1 MILSISIL
9 TLFLTVILTYSNY
22 SINKNSFSLSGLL
35 LLLSI
40 SGLMH
45 YYIVFS
51 ESAQGVAIIYT
62 HFMPLL
68 YLQGPML
75 YFYVSGTLKD
85 RFEFGWKKLIHF
97 LPFLIAFIS
106 VFDYYFKPWSF
117 KIELAN
123 KIIASPHVLYTIKNF
138 HIGNQFINLPART
151 ILLIIY
157 GSISIVLLLKY
168 TINNKIYKNQ
178 TLIQSKTI
186 TWLYFITINV
196 VISGIS
202 YLLMIL
208 KFMNERMHTRSEINE
223 MSLNYISAFSFF
235 LIPVIILFFPVVLY
249 GLPIVDR
256 DKIALYIPKNKI
268 GRKTKLKKSDKFE
281 NLEMEELTEA
291 MQNYLKTERPFI
303 DPNFSLDDL
312 AKQLDVPKH
321 HLYYCLNSV
330 LDIKFT
336 TLRTQLRVEYA
347 KELLLS
353 DSLKRVSME
362 GIWPKTG
369 FSSRTNFFVTFK
381 EVTGYTPI
389 EFIKINFEK

>member
-22 SINKNSFSLSGLL
+22 SINKNSFYLSGLL
-35 LLLSI
+35 FLLSI

-168 TINNKIYKNQ
+168 TINNKIYKNH

-389 EFIKINFEK
+389 EFIKINIEK

>member
-1 MILSISIL
+1 MILSISVL
-9 TLFLTVILTYSNY
+9 TLLLTVILTYSNY
-22 SINKNSFSLSGLL
+22 FINKNSIYLSGLL
-35 LLLSI
+35 VLLSI
-40 SGLMH
+40 SGMLH
-45 YYIVFS
+45 YFVIFS
-51 ESAQGVAIIYT
+51 ESAIGIAIVYT

-68 YLQGPML
+68 YLQGPLL

-85 RFEFGWKKLIHF
+85 KFEFGWSKTLHF
-97 LPFLIAFIS
+97 IPFIIALLS
-106 VFDYYFKPWSF
+106 VYDYYFKPWSF
-117 KIELAN
+117 KLALAN

-151 ILLIIY
+151 ILLILY
-157 GSISIVLLLKY
+157 GSYSIVLLLKY
-168 TINNKIYKNQ
+168 SFNKKLETKQ
-178 TLIQSKTI
+178 LLIRSKTV

-256 DKIALYIPKNKI
+256 GKIAMYIPKNKI
-268 GRKTKLKKSDKFE
+268 ARKTNLEQSDKVE
-281 NLEMEELTEA
+281 NLEMEELTQA
-291 MQNYLKTERPFI
+291 MQNYLKTEKPFV
-303 DPNFSLDDL
+303 DPKFSLDDL

-353 DSLKRVSME
+353 DSLKSHSME

-389 EFIKINFEK
+389 EFIKINIEK

>member
-22 SINKNSFSLSGLL
+22 SINKNSFYLSGLL
-35 LLLSI
+35 FLLSI

-151 ILLIIY
+151 ILLILY
-157 GSISIVLLLKY
+157 GLFSIALLIEY
-168 TINNKIYKNQ
+168 TIKNKQNIKQ
-178 TLIQSKTI
+178 LIRNKTVK
-186 TWLYFITINV
+186 WLYFITINV
-196 VISGIS
+196 IICGVS

-208 KFMNERMHTRSEINE
+208 KFMNEHMHTRAQINE
-223 MSLNYISAFSFF
+223 MSINYISAFSFF
-235 LIPVIILFFPVVLY
+235 LIPISILVFPSVLY

-256 DKIALYIPKNKI
+256 GKI
-268 GRKTKLKKSDKFE
+268 GMFISKSKSKIKLEQSEKIE

-291 MQNYLKTERPFI
+291 MQNYLKNEKPFI
-303 DPNFSLDDL
+303 DPKFSLDDL

-321 HLYYCLNSV
+321 HLYYCLNSI
-330 LDIKFT
+330 LNIKFT
-336 TLRTQLRVEYA
+336 TLRTQMRVEYA

-353 DSLKRVSME
+353 DSLKSLSME

-389 EFIKINFEK
+389 EFIKINIEK

>member
-22 SINKNSFSLSGLL
+22 SINKNSFYLSGLL
-35 LLLSI
+35 FLLSI

-151 ILLIIY
+151 ILLILY
-157 GSISIVLLLKY
+157 GLFSIALLIEY
-168 TINNKIYKNQ
+168 TIKNKQNIKQ
-178 TLIQSKTI
+178 LIRNKTVK
-186 TWLYFITINV
+186 WLYFITINV
-196 VISGIS
+196 IICGVS

-208 KFMNERMHTRSEINE
+208 KFVNEHMHTRAQINE
-223 MSLNYISAFSFF
+223 MSINYISAFSFF
-235 LIPVIILFFPVVLY
+235 LIPISILVFPSVLY

-256 DKIALYIPKNKI
+256 GKI
-268 GRKTKLKKSDKFE
+268 GMFISKSKSKIKLEQSENIE

-291 MQNYLKTERPFI
+291 IQNYLKNEKPFI
-303 DPNFSLDDL
+303 DPKFNLDDL

-330 LDIKFT
+330 LNIKFT

-353 DSLKRVSME
+353 DSLKSLSME

-389 EFIKINFEK
+389 EFIKINIEK

>member
-22 SINKNSFSLSGLL
+22 SINKNSLYLSSLLV
-35 LLLSI
+35 LLSI
-40 SGLMH
+40 SGLLH
-45 YYIVFS
+45 YFIIFSNSAIGIAIV
-51 ESAQGVAIIYT
+51 YT

-68 YLQGPML
+68 YLQGPLL

-353 DSLKRVSME
+353 DSLKSLSME

-381 EVTGYTPI
+381 EVTGYTPL
-389 EFIKINFEK
+389 EFIKINIEK

>member
-22 SINKNSFSLSGLL
+22 SINKNSFYLSGLL
-35 LLLSI
+35 FLLSI

-151 ILLIIY
+151 ILLILY
-157 GSISIVLLLKY
+157 GSYSIVLLLKY
-168 TINNKIYKNQ
+168 SFNKKLETKQ
-178 TLIQSKTI
+178 LLIRSKTV

-235 LIPVIILFFPVVLY
+235 LIPVIILFFPALLY

-256 DKIALYIPKNKI
+256 DKIAMYIPKNKI
-268 GRKTKLKKSDKFE
+268 ARKTKLKQSDKVE

-291 MQNYLKTERPFI
+291 MQNYLKTEKPFI

-389 EFIKINFEK
+389 EFIKINIEK

>member
-1 MILSISIL
+1 MILSISIA
-9 TLFLTVILTYSNY
+9 TLFLTIILTYSNY
-22 SINKNSFSLSGLL
+22 SVNKNSFYLSGLL
-35 LLLSI
+35 FLLSI

-62 HFMPLL
+62 HFMPIL

-85 RFEFGWKKLIHF
+85 RFEFGWKKLVHF
-97 LPFLIAFIS
+97 LPSLIAFIS

-117 KIELAN
+117 KIALAN
-123 KIIASPHVLYTIKNF
+123 KIITSPNVIYTIANF

-151 ILLIIY
+151 VSLIVYGLFSFVLLI
-157 GSISIVLLLKY
+157 KY
-168 TINNKIYKNQ
+168 TIRNKTYKTQ
-178 TLIQSKTI
+178 TLFQSKTI

-202 YLLMIL
+202 YLLMII
-208 KFMNERMHTRSEINE
+208 KFMNERMHTRAQINE
-223 MSLNYISAFSFF
+223 MSMNYISAFSFF
-235 LIPVIILFFPVVLY
+235 LIPISILILPSVLY
-249 GLPIVDR
+249 GLPIL
-256 DKIALYIPKNKI
+256 DKTKIKIHVPKNNI
-268 GRKTKLKKSDKFE
+268 LKKSKLNPTEKEE
-281 NLEMEELTEA
+281 NNEMKALTIV
-291 MQNYLKTERPFI
+291 MQNYLKTEKPFV
-303 DPNFSLDDL
+303 DPKFSLDDL

-330 LDIKFT
+330 LDMKFT
-336 TLRTQLRVEYA
+336 TLRTQIRVEYA

-353 DSLKRVSME
+353 GSLETVSME

-381 EVTGYTPI
+381 EVTGHTPI
-389 EFIKINFEK
+389 EYIKINIEK

>member
-22 SINKNSFSLSGLL
+22 SINKNSFYLSGLL
-35 LLLSI
+35 FLLSI

-151 ILLIIY
+151 ILLILY
-157 GSISIVLLLKY
+157 GLFSIALLIEY
-168 TINNKIYKNQ
+168 TIKNKQNIKQ
-178 TLIQSKTI
+178 LIRNKTVK
-186 TWLYFITINV
+186 WLYFITINV
-196 VISGIS
+196 IICGVS

-208 KFMNERMHTRSEINE
+208 KFMNEHMHTRAQINE
-223 MSLNYISAFSFF
+223 MSINYISAFSFF
-235 LIPVIILFFPVVLY
+235 LIPISILVFPSVLY

-256 DKIALYIPKNKI
+256 GKI
-268 GRKTKLKKSDKFE
+268 GMFISKSKSKIKLEQSEKIE

-291 MQNYLKTERPFI
+291 IQNYLKNEKPFI
-303 DPNFSLDDL
+303 DPKFNLDDL

-353 DSLKRVSME
+353 DSLKSLSME

-389 EFIKINFEK
+389 EFIKINIEK

>member
-22 SINKNSFSLSGLL
+22 SINKNSLYLSSLLV
-35 LLLSI
+35 LLSI
-40 SGLMH
+40 SGLLH
-45 YYIVFS
+45 YFIIFSNSAIGIAIV
-51 ESAQGVAIIYT
+51 YT

-68 YLQGPML
+68 YLQGPLL

-235 LIPVIILFFPVVLY
+235 LIPVFILFFPVVLY
-249 GLPIVDR
+249 CLLIVDR

-336 TLRTQLRVEYA
+336 TLRKQLRVEYA

-353 DSLKRVSME
+353 DSLKSLSME

-389 EFIKINFEK
+389 EFIKINIEK

>member
-22 SINKNSFSLSGLL
+22 SINKNSFYLSGLL
-35 LLLSI
+35 FLLSI

-151 ILLIIY
+151 ILLILY
-157 GSISIVLLLKY
+157 GSYSIVLLLKY
-168 TINNKIYKNQ
+168 SFNKKLETKQ
-178 TLIQSKTI
+178 LLIRSKTV

-268 GRKTKLKKSDKFE
+268 ARKTNLEQSDKFE
-281 NLEMEELTEA
+281 NLEMEELTQA
-291 MQNYLKTERPFI
+291 MQNYLKTEKPFV
-303 DPNFSLDDL
+303 DPKFSLDDL

-389 EFIKINFEK
+389 EFIKINIEK

>member
-22 SINKNSFSLSGLL
+22 SINKNSFYLSGLL

-62 HFMPLL
+62 HFMPIL

>member
-22 SINKNSFSLSGLL
+22 SINKNSFYLSGLL
-35 LLLSI
+35 FLLSI

-168 TINNKIYKNQ
+168 TINNKIYKNH

-235 LIPVIILFFPVVLY
+235 LIPVIILFFPALLY

-256 DKIALYIPKNKI
+256 DKIAMYIPKNKI
-268 GRKTKLKKSDKFE
+268 ARKTKLKQSDKVE

-291 MQNYLKTERPFI
+291 MQNYLKTEKPFI

-389 EFIKINFEK
+389 EFIKINIEK

>member
-1 MILSISIL
+1 
-9 TLFLTVILTYSNY
+9 
-22 SINKNSFSLSGLL
+22 
-35 LLLSI
+35 
-40 SGLMH
+40 MH

>member
-22 SINKNSFSLSGLL
+22 SINKNSFYLSGLL
-35 LLLSI
+35 FLLSI

-168 TINNKIYKNQ
+168 TINNKIYKNH

-208 KFMNERMHTRSEINE
+208 KFMNERMHTRKEINE

-235 LIPVIILFFPVVLY
+235 LIPVIILFFPALLY

-256 DKIALYIPKNKI
+256 DKIAMYIPKNKI
-268 GRKTKLKKSDKFE
+268 ARKTKLKKSDKVE

-381 EVTGYTPI
+381 EVTGYTPL
-389 EFIKINFEK
+389 EFIKINNVK

>member
-1 MILSISIL
+1 MILSISVL
-9 TLFLTVILTYSNY
+9 TLLLTVILTYFNY
-22 SINKNSFSLSGLL
+22 FINKNSIYLSGLL
-35 LLLSI
+35 VLLSI
-40 SGLMH
+40 SGMLH
-45 YYIVFS
+45 YFVIFS
-51 ESAQGVAIIYT
+51 ESAIGIAIVYT

-68 YLQGPML
+68 YLQGPLL

-85 RFEFGWKKLIHF
+85 KFEFGWSKTLHF
-97 LPFLIAFIS
+97 IPFIIALLS
-106 VFDYYFKPWSF
+106 VYDYYFKPWSF
-117 KIELAN
+117 KLALAN

-151 ILLIIY
+151 ILLILY
-157 GSISIVLLLKY
+157 GSYSIVLLLKY
-168 TINNKIYKNQ
+168 SFNKKLETKQ
-178 TLIQSKTI
+178 LLIRSKTV

-235 LIPVIILFFPVVLY
+235 LIPVIILFFPALLY

-256 DKIALYIPKNKI
+256 DKIAMYIPKNKI
-268 GRKTKLKKSDKFE
+268 ARKTKLKQSDKVE

-353 DSLKRVSME
+353 DSLKSLSME

-389 EFIKINFEK
+389 EFIKINIEK

>member
-22 SINKNSFSLSGLL
+22 SINKNSLYLSSLLV
-35 LLLSI
+35 LLSI
-40 SGLMH
+40 SGLLH
-45 YYIVFS
+45 YFIIFSNSAIGIAIV
-51 ESAQGVAIIYT
+51 YT

-68 YLQGPML
+68 YLQGPLL

-178 TLIQSKTI
+178 TLIQIKTI

-336 TLRTQLRVEYA
+336 TLRKQLRVEYA

-353 DSLKRVSME
+353 DSLKSLSME

-381 EVTGYTPI
+381 EVTGYTPT
-389 EFIKINFEK
+389 EFIKINIEK

>member
-22 SINKNSFSLSGLL
+22 SINKNSFYLSGLL

-168 TINNKIYKNQ
+168 TINNKIYKNH

-208 KFMNERMHTRSEINE
+208 KFMNERMHTRKEINE

-235 LIPVIILFFPVVLY
+235 LIPVIILFFPALLY

-256 DKIALYIPKNKI
+256 DKIAMYIPKNKI
-268 GRKTKLKKSDKFE
+268 ARKTKLKQSDKVE

-381 EVTGYTPI
+381 EVTGYTPL
-389 EFIKINFEK
+389 EFIKINIEK

>member
-1 MILSISIL
+1 MILSISIA
-9 TLFLTVILTYSNY
+9 TLFLTIILTYYNY
-22 SINKNSFSLSGLL
+22 SINKNSFYLSGLL
-35 LLLSI
+35 VLLSI
-40 SGLMH
+40 SGMIH
-45 YYIVFS
+45 YYLIFS
-51 ESAQGVAIIYT
+51 ESAQGIAIVYT
-62 HFMPLL
+62 HFMPIL

-85 RFEFGWKKLIHF
+85 KFEFGWKKLLHF
-97 LPFLIAFIS
+97 IPFLIAFVS
-106 VFDYYFKPWSF
+106 VFNYYFEPWSF
-117 KIELAN
+117 KIALAN
-123 KIIASPHVLYTIKNF
+123 KIITSPNVIYTIANF
-138 HIGNQFINLPART
+138 HIGNQFINVPART
-151 ILLIIY
+151 ISLIIY
-157 GSISIVLLLKY
+157 GLISIALLIRY
-168 TINNKIYKNQ
+168 TKNNKIYKNQ
-178 TLIQSKTI
+178 NLVQSKNI
-186 TWLYFITINV
+186 TWLYFITINI

-235 LIPVIILFFPVVLY
+235 LIPISILIFPSVLY

-256 DKIALYIPKNKI
+256 GKI
-268 GRKTKLKKSDKFE
+268 GMFISKSKSKIKLKQSDKVE

-291 MQNYLKTERPFI
+291 MQNYLKNEKPFI
-303 DPNFSLDDL
+303 DPKFSLDDL

-336 TLRTQLRVEYA
+336 TLRSQLRVEHA

-353 DSLKRVSME
+353 GNLETVSME
-362 GIWPKTG
+362 GIWAKTG

-381 EVTGYTPI
+381 EVTGYTPL
-389 EFIKINFEK
+389 EFIKINIEK

>member
-1 MILSISIL
+1 MILSISIA
-9 TLFLTVILTYSNY
+9 TLFLTIILTYYNY
-22 SINKNSFSLSGLL
+22 SINKNSFYLSGLL
-35 LLLSI
+35 VLLSI
-40 SGLMH
+40 SGMIH
-45 YYIVFS
+45 YYLIFS
-51 ESAQGVAIIYT
+51 ESAQGIAIVYT
-62 HFMPLL
+62 HFMPIL

-85 RFEFGWKKLIHF
+85 KFEFGWKKLLHF
-97 LPFLIAFIS
+97 IPFLIAFVS
-106 VFDYYFKPWSF
+106 VFNYYFEPWSF
-117 KIELAN
+117 KIALAN
-123 KIIASPHVLYTIKNF
+123 KIITSPNVIYTIANF
-138 HIGNQFINLPART
+138 HIGNQFINVPART
-151 ILLIIY
+151 ISLIIY
-157 GSISIVLLLKY
+157 GLISIALLIRY
-168 TINNKIYKNQ
+168 TKNNKIYKNQ
-178 TLIQSKTI
+178 NLVQSKNI
-186 TWLYFITINV
+186 TWLYFITINI

-235 LIPVIILFFPVVLY
+235 LIPISILIFPSVLY

-256 DKIALYIPKNKI
+256 GKI
-268 GRKTKLKKSDKFE
+268 GMFISKSKSKIKLEQSEKIE

-291 MQNYLKTERPFI
+291 MQNYLKNEKPFI
-303 DPNFSLDDL
+303 DPKFSLDDL

-336 TLRTQLRVEYA
+336 TLRSQLRVEHA

-353 DSLKRVSME
+353 GNLETVSME
-362 GIWPKTG
+362 GIWAKTG

-381 EVTGYTPI
+381 EVTGYTPL
-389 EFIKINFEK
+389 EFIKINNVK

>member
-22 SINKNSFSLSGLL
+22 SINKNSFYLSGLL
-35 LLLSI
+35 FLLSI

-168 TINNKIYKNQ
+168 TINNKIYKNH

-256 DKIALYIPKNKI
+256 DKIAMYIPKNKI
-268 GRKTKLKKSDKFE
+268 ARKTKLKQSDKVE

-389 EFIKINFEK
+389 EFIKINIEK

>member
-1 MILSISIL
+1 MILSISVL
-9 TLFLTVILTYSNY
+9 TLLLTVILTYSNY
-22 SINKNSFSLSGLL
+22 SINKNSIYLSGLL
-35 LLLSI
+35 VLLSI
-40 SGLMH
+40 SGLLH
-45 YYIVFS
+45 YFIIFSNSAIGIAIV
-51 ESAQGVAIIYT
+51 YT

-68 YLQGPML
+68 YLQGPLL

-85 RFEFGWKKLIHF
+85 KFEFGWSKTLHF
-97 LPFLIAFIS
+97 IPFIIAFLY

-117 KIELAN
+117 KLSLAN
-123 KIIASPHVLYTIKNF
+123 KIIASPYVVYTIKNF

-151 ILLIIY
+151 ILLILY
-157 GSISIVLLLKY
+157 GLFSIVLLLKY
-168 TINNKIYKNQ
+168 SSNKKLNIKQ
-178 TLIQSKTI
+178 LLLGSKTI

-196 VISGIS
+196 IISGLS

-208 KFMNERMHTRSEINE
+208 KFINERMHTREQINE
-223 MSLNYISAFSFF
+223 MSLNYISAFLFF
-235 LIPVIILFFPVVLY
+235 LIPVFILVFPAVLY

-256 DKIALYIPKNKI
+256 DKIAMYIPKNKI
-268 GRKTKLKKSDKFE
+268 ARKTKLKQSDKVE
-281 NLEMEELTEA
+281 NLEMEELTQA
-291 MQNYLKTERPFI
+291 MQNYLKTEKPFV
-303 DPNFSLDDL
+303 DPNFRLDDL

-336 TLRTQLRVEYA
+336 TLRSQLRVEHA

-353 DSLKRVSME
+353 GNLETVSME
-362 GIWPKTG
+362 GIWVKTG

-389 EFIKINFEK
+389 EFIKINIEK

>member
-22 SINKNSFSLSGLL
+22 SINKNSFYLSGLL
-35 LLLSI
+35 FLLSI

-151 ILLIIY
+151 ILLILY
-157 GSISIVLLLKY
+157 GLFSIALLIEY
-168 TINNKIYKNQ
+168 TIKNKQNIKQ
-178 TLIQSKTI
+178 LIRNKTVK
-186 TWLYFITINV
+186 WLYFITINV
-196 VISGIS
+196 IICGVS

-208 KFMNERMHTRSEINE
+208 KFVNEHMHTRAQINE
-223 MSLNYISAFSFF
+223 MSINYISAFSFF
-235 LIPVIILFFPVVLY
+235 LIPISILVFPSVLY

-256 DKIALYIPKNKI
+256 GKI
-268 GRKTKLKKSDKFE
+268 GMFISKSKSKIKLEQSEKIE

-291 MQNYLKTERPFI
+291 MQNYLKNEKPFI
-303 DPNFSLDDL
+303 DPKFSLDDL

-321 HLYYCLNSV
+321 HLYYCLNSI
-330 LDIKFT
+330 LNIKFT
-336 TLRTQLRVEYA
+336 TLRTQMRVEYA

-353 DSLKRVSME
+353 DSLKSLSME
-362 GIWPKTG
+362 GIWPETG

-389 EFIKINFEK
+389 EFIKINIEK

>member
-1 MILSISIL
+1 MILSISIA
-9 TLFLTVILTYSNY
+9 TLFLTIILTYYNY
-22 SINKNSFSLSGLL
+22 SINKNSFYLSGLL
-35 LLLSI
+35 VLLSI
-40 SGLMH
+40 SGMIH
-45 YYIVFS
+45 YYLIFS

-151 ILLIIY
+151 ISLIIY
-157 GSISIVLLLKY
+157 GLISIALLIRY
-168 TINNKIYKNQ
+168 TKNNKIYKNQ
-178 TLIQSKTI
+178 NLVQSKNI

-223 MSLNYISAFSFF
+223 MSMNYISAFSFF
-235 LIPVIILFFPVVLY
+235 LIPISILIFPSVLY

-256 DKIALYIPKNKI
+256 GKI
-268 GRKTKLKKSDKFE
+268 GMFISKSKIKLKQSEKIE

-291 MQNYLKTERPFI
+291 MQNYLKTEKPFV
-303 DPNFSLDDL
+303 DPNFRLDDL

-336 TLRTQLRVEYA
+336 TLRSQLRVEHA

-353 DSLKRVSME
+353 GNLETVSME
-362 GIWPKTG
+362 GIWTKTG

-381 EVTGYTPI
+381 EVTGYTPL
-389 EFIKINFEK
+389 EFIKINNVK

>member
-22 SINKNSFSLSGLL
+22 SINKNSFYLSGLL
-35 LLLSI
+35 FLLSI

-168 TINNKIYKNQ
+168 TINNKIYKNH

-235 LIPVIILFFPVVLY
+235 LIPVIILIFPSVLY

-256 DKIALYIPKNKI
+256 DKIAMYIPKNKI
-268 GRKTKLKKSDKFE
+268 ARKTKLKKSDKVE

-362 GIWPKTG
+362 GIWTKTG

-381 EVTGYTPI
+381 EVTGYTPL
-389 EFIKINFEK
+389 EFIKINNVK

>member
-22 SINKNSFSLSGLL
+22 SINKNSFYLSGLL

-168 TINNKIYKNQ
+168 TINNKIYKNH

-235 LIPVIILFFPVVLY
+235 LIPVIILFFPAVLY

-256 DKIALYIPKNKI
+256 DKIAMYIPKNKI
-268 GRKTKLKKSDKFE
+268 ARKTKLKQSDKVE

-291 MQNYLKTERPFI
+291 MQNYLKTEKPFI
-303 DPNFSLDDL
+303 EPNFSLDDL

-353 DSLKRVSME
+353 DSLKSLSME

-389 EFIKINFEK
+389 EFIKINIEK

>member
-22 SINKNSFSLSGLL
+22 SINKNSFYLSGLL

-389 EFIKINFEK
+389 EFIKINIEK

>member
-22 SINKNSFSLSGLL
+22 SINKNSLYLSSLLV
-35 LLLSI
+35 LLSI
-40 SGLMH
+40 SGLLH
-45 YYIVFS
+45 YFIIFSNSAIGIAIV
-51 ESAQGVAIIYT
+51 YT

-68 YLQGPML
+68 YLQGPLL

-85 RFEFGWKKLIHF
+85 KFEFGWSKTLHF
-97 LPFLIAFIS
+97 IPFIIAFLS
-106 VFDYYFKPWSF
+106 VFDYYFKPLSF
-117 KIELAN
+117 KLALAN

-157 GSISIVLLLKY
+157 GLFSIVLLLKY
-168 TINNKIYKNQ
+168 SINNKLDIKQ
-178 TLIQSKTI
+178 VLIRNKTI

-196 VISGIS
+196 IISGLS
-202 YLLMIL
+202 YLLMII
-208 KFMNERMHTRSEINE
+208 KFMNERMHSREQINE

-235 LIPVIILFFPVVLY
+235 LIPVFIIVFPAVLY

-256 DKIALYIPKNKI
+256 DKIAMYIPKNKI
-268 GRKTKLKKSDKFE
+268 ARKTKLKQSDKVE
-281 NLEMEELTEA
+281 NLEMEELTQA
-291 MQNYLKTERPFI
+291 MQNYLKTEKPFV
-303 DPNFSLDDL
+303 DPNFRLDDL

-336 TLRTQLRVEYA
+336 TLRSQLRVEHA

-353 DSLKRVSME
+353 GNLETVSME
-362 GIWPKTG
+362 GIWAKTG

-389 EFIKINFEK
+389 EFIKINIEK

>member
-22 SINKNSFSLSGLL
+22 SINKNSFYLSGLL

-168 TINNKIYKNQ
+168 TINNKIYKNH

-268 GRKTKLKKSDKFE
+268 ARKTNLEQSDKVE
-281 NLEMEELTEA
+281 NLEMEELTQA
-291 MQNYLKTERPFI
+291 MQNYLKTEKPFV
-303 DPNFSLDDL
+303 DPKFSLDDL

-389 EFIKINFEK
+389 EFIKINIEK

>member
-22 SINKNSFSLSGLL
+22 SINKNSLYLSSLLV
-35 LLLSI
+35 LLSI
-40 SGLMH
+40 SGLLH
-45 YYIVFS
+45 YFIIFSNSAIGIAIV
-51 ESAQGVAIIYT
+51 YT

-168 TINNKIYKNQ
+168 TINNKIYKNH

-235 LIPVIILFFPVVLY
+235 LIPVIILFFPALLY

-256 DKIALYIPKNKI
+256 DKIAMYIPKNKI
-268 GRKTKLKKSDKFE
+268 ARKTKLKKSDKAE

-389 EFIKINFEK
+389 EFIKINIEK

>member
-22 SINKNSFSLSGLL
+22 SINKNSLYLSSLLV
-35 LLLSI
+35 LLSI
-40 SGLMH
+40 SGLLH
-45 YYIVFS
+45 YFIIFSNSAIGIAIV
-51 ESAQGVAIIYT
+51 YT

-68 YLQGPML
+68 YLQGPLL

-353 DSLKRVSME
+353 DSLKSLSME

-381 EVTGYTPI
+381 EVTGYTPT
-389 EFIKINFEK
+389 EFIKINIEK

>member
-1 MILSISIL
+1 MILSISIA
-9 TLFLTVILTYSNY
+9 TLFLTIILTYYNY
-22 SINKNSFSLSGLL
+22 SINKNSFYLSGLL
-35 LLLSI
+35 VLLSI
-40 SGLMH
+40 SGMIH
-45 YYIVFS
+45 YYLIFS

-168 TINNKIYKNQ
+168 TINNKIYKNH

-235 LIPVIILFFPVVLY
+235 LIPISILIFPSVLY

-256 DKIALYIPKNKI
+256 GKI
-268 GRKTKLKKSDKFE
+268 GMFISKSKSKIKLEQSEKIE

-291 MQNYLKTERPFI
+291 MQNYLKNEKPFI
-303 DPNFSLDDL
+303 DPKFSLDDL

-321 HLYYCLNSV
+321 HLYYCLNSI
-330 LDIKFT
+330 LNIKFT
-336 TLRTQLRVEYA
+336 TLRTQMRVEYA
-347 KELLLS
+347 KELLLNGNLES
-353 DSLKRVSME
+353 VSME
-362 GIWPKTG
+362 GIWTKTG

-381 EVTGYTPI
+381 EVTGYTPL
-389 EFIKINFEK
+389 EFIKINNVK